1 MEKLDIIKNKII
13 ILYKVLDYL
22 LIRLGM
28 SEDEIIRVLI
38 DTKYINT
45 KNESYFLINNDIIA
59 KMVVQTLI
67 KYIIITLIIYN
78 VIF

>member
-1 MEKLDIIKNKII
+1 
-13 ILYKVLDYL
+13 
-22 LIRLGM
+22 M